1 MRTLLAFILSLLAL
15 GATAADVGQEA
26 LLKRIDAKDRSLV
39 VLDVRT
45 PAEFAEGHVPGA
57 RNIPH
62 DAIEGQMS
70 SLEGL
75 KDKDV
80 VVYCRSGKRAG
91 LALETLSKH
100 GFTRLSHLE
109 GDMQGWLAAG
119 RPVEKPADPPK
130 Q

>member
-1 MRTLLAFILSLLAL
+1 MCPT
-15 GATAADVGQEA
+15 T
-26 LLKRIDAKDRSLV
+26 RS
-39 VLDVRT
+39 RR
-45 PAEFAEGHVPGA
+45 G
-57 RNIPH
+57 
-62 DAIEGQMS
+62 
-70 SLEGL
+70 SLEGP

-119 RPVEKPADPPK
+119 RPVEKPASSPAPPK